1 MGSSSARAVASRRDA
16 RDDTIVRRTTLVPTV
31 RKRARAW
38 LAKLGSRGGD
48 RRRRV
53 GAVGENDARV
63 SSEAR
68 VRARLSKRTVMV
80 PHRYPAKTLPT
91 RSDTDSPAP
100 RSSSMR
106 ALDASAALA
115 TRARSIAA
123 PTPCPPRREAR
134 RPGRYAPRRRRR
146 AERSTRDLGRC
157 AKKANEEKRRR
168 NVDASFRVRHGGR
181 KTLPSPLWGVF
192 DLFPKAELSKPCFS
206 VFSHC
211 MCVGRTKIPGDFS

>member
-1 MGSSSARAVASRRDA
+1 
-16 RDDTIVRRTTLVPTV
+16 
-31 RKRARAW
+31 
-38 LAKLGSRGGD
+38 
-48 RRRRV
+48 
-53 GAVGENDARV
+53 
-63 SSEAR
+63 
-68 VRARLSKRTVMV
+68 MV

-192 DLFPKAELSKPCFS
+192 DLFPKAELSNRATLLPNSSQLERATQRCAPPPPDAGAFETRPPS
-206 VFSHC
+206 
-211 MCVGRTKIPGDFS
+211 GARARTALPLAPAARARVVPPFPRDRPSRAENDQTNPVRIAK

>member
-1 MGSSSARAVASRRDA
+1 M
-16 RDDTIVRRTTLVPTV
+16 IQ
-31 RKRARAW
+31 
-38 LAKLGSRGGD
+38 SRGG
-48 RRRRV
+48 RHWCPLFGSEHVHGSRSSGR
-53 GAVGENDARV
+53 AVGTAAGAPAR
-63 SSEAR
+63 SAR
-68 VRARLSKRTVMV
+68 MTRASRLKRARLSKRTVMV

-146 AERSTRDLGRC
+146 AERSARDLGRC

-168 NVDASFRVRHGGR
+168 NVDASFRVRHAGR
-181 KTLPSPLWGVF
+181 KTPPTPRARSGGF
-192 DLFPKAELSKPCFS
+192 STCFQKRNVTNR
-206 VFSHC
+206 VFSE
-211 MCVGRTKIPGDFS
+211 KSPGIFSIFTLHVHRSNKNVEQKW

>member
-123 PTPCPPRREAR
+123 PTRARREA
-134 RPGRYAPRRRRR
+134 
-146 AERSTRDLGRC
+146 TRDAPEDTPRGADAAPNEVRAISQVC
-157 AKKANEEKRRR
+157 QESERRKATM
-168 NVDASFRVRHGGR
+168 SMRVFEFGMRSEDSR
-181 KTLPSPLWGVF
+181 EPPS
-192 DLFPKAELSKPCFS
+192 
-206 VFSHC
+206 
-211 MCVGRTKIPGDFS
+211 